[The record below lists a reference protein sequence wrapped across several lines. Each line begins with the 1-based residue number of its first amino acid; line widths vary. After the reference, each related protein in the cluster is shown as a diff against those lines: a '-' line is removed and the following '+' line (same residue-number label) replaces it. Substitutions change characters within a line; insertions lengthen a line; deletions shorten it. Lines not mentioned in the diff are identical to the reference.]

1 MSDWDHD
8 GDEDFAD
15 GVIEGVFWMAPVSV
29 SFLIVVAS
37 LLVWA
42 WVNW

>member
-15 GVIEGVFWMAPVSV
+15 GLVEGAFWFGPWQLSL
-29 SFLIVVAS
+29 LIVVAS
-37 LLVWA
+37 LLFW
-42 WVNW
+42 WGSTW